1 MSKTYGEYV
10 REDYDTFGSPFDF
23 TPSTPAPNAATE
35 KQINFL
41 SRLLVERGL
50 FVSDEELSQL
60 TKKEASARIDA
71 LLQTPRAPK
80 VTREPEITDG
90 MYRVSLDGGSVMTI
104 YKVQRAVHG
113 SGKLYAKKLVI
124 DDSVTPAECYFE
136 YAPGVVHKL
145 RPEHKMS
152 LEDAKRFG
160 ALYGS
165 CCVCGRT
172 LTKEESIEAGI
183 GPICA
188 SKF

>member
-1 MSKTYGEYV
+1 MTIITRDAFQPSFAPGT
-10 REDYDTFGSPFDF
+10 DPFGN
-23 TPSTPAPNAATE
+23 TPAPSPYLATE

-50 FVSDEELSQL
+50 FVSDEELGQL

-80 VTREPEITDG
+80 VVREPEITDG
-90 MYRVSLDGGSVMTI
+90 MYRNPQTGEI
-104 YKVQRAVHG
+104 YKVQIAVHG
-113 SGKLYAKKLVI
+113 SGKLYAKKLMVEGEGH
-124 DDSVTPAECYFE
+124 DADVWFE
-136 YAPGVVHKL
+136 YAPGMVNRLKV
-145 RPEHKMS
+145 EWKMT
-152 LEDAKRFG
+152 LEEAKAFG

-172 LTKEESIEAGI
+172 LTNEESIEAGI

-188 SKF
+188 GKF

>member
-1 MSKTYGEYV
+1 MTRILPSFAPETN
-10 REDYDTFGSPFDF
+10 PFDNA
-23 TPSTPAPNAATE
+23 PAVAPNAATE
-35 KQINFL
+35 KQISFL

-71 LLQTPRAPK
+71 LLQIPRTPKA
-80 VTREPEITDG
+80 TREPEITDG
-90 MYRVSLDGGSVMTI
+90 MYRVSLDGGPVMTI
-104 YKVQRAVHG
+104 YKVQRAIHG

-124 DDSVTPAECYFE
+124 DDSVSPANCYFD
-136 YAPGVVHKL
+136 YAPGVVRQL

-160 ALYGS
+160 ALYGT

-172 LTKEESIEAGI
+172 LTNEASIEEGI
-183 GPICA
+183 GPICRG
-188 SKF
+188 KF